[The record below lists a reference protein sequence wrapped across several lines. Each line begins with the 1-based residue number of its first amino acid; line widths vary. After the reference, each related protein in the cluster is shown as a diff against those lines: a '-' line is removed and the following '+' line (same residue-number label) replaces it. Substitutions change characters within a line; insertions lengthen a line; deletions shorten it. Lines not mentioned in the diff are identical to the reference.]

1 MHNDDDGAVPWYQ
14 GIELYMAMRR
24 LQKPAWMLTY
34 NNEKHN
40 LTKWPNRMDLDTRMY
55 QFFDHYLK
63 SAEGIP
69 ALKKGKKWDM
79 KLTNFIQNSSG
90 PVEGLLNSFC

>member
-63 SAEGIP
+63 SAPAPVWMKEGIP
-69 ALKKGKKWDM
+69 ALKKGKTMGYETD
-79 KLTNFIQNSSG
+79 
-90 PVEGLLNSFC
+90 